1 MESEP
6 YLLNLN
12 IKQNEKPGFLIP
24 IEDFELD
31 MKIKRIFY
39 IFGFTHNVDKN
50 NRGYH
55 ANESTKQVLINIT
68 GSVNIVTKYAGN
80 NLEKFFILDKPNMA
94 LIVPPNNYIK
104 MENFSKDAIFLVLC
118 DTNFSED
125 IYIYDNK

>member
-39 IFGFTHNVDKN
+39 IFGFTDNVDKN

-55 ANESTKQVLINIT
+55 AHESTKQVLINIT